1 MAIRVENIHSKVL
14 GQDSTCS
21 MLHFVSSP
29 WWNLQEQQLS
39 QTSSKNLSL
48 RVETPSLCFEEAK
61 HLGQQIEEDQSSH
74 SMESSSQSQRGATT
88 MGKSNSQDQC
98 ISSESGPPWL
108 IKAIQIDPA
117 QNESFGKHVEE
128 QPKPAFFPSN
138 LESSANPSQIE
149 FPQSAAQNSMYLL
162 GFLLQQLIFGL
173 WASSHD
179 SAANDGD
186 STCSRPTA
194 S

>member
-1 MAIRVENIHSKVL
+1 MPIRVENIHSKVL

-98 ISSESGPPWL
+98 ISSESGNGAL
-108 IKAIQIDPA
+108 
-117 QNESFGKHVEE
+117 
-128 QPKPAFFPSN
+128 
-138 LESSANPSQIE
+138 
-149 FPQSAAQNSMYLL
+149 
-162 GFLLQQLIFGL
+162 
-173 WASSHD
+173 AS
-179 SAANDGD
+179 
-186 STCSRPTA
+186 
-194 S
+194 